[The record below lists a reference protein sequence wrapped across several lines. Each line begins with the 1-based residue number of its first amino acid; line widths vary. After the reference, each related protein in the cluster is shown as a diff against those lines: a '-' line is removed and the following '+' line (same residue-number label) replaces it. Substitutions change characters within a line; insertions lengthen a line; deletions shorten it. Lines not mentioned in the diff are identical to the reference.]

1 MAKILTATAA
11 TISLSLGAALA
22 ANYHD
27 YHPWSQ
33 PHNAGQ
39 NYHPEY
45 VGPVLFGRYPY
56 AHPTRA
62 INATTDQRVAR
73 SGAVIRCESANNSR
87 QPKATP

>member
-1 MAKILTATAA
+1 MAKILTARAA
-11 TISLSLGAALA
+11 AISLSLGPALA

-39 NYHPEY
+39 NYRPEH
-45 VGPVLFGRYPY
+45 VGPVWFGRYPY
-56 AHPTRA
+56 AHPARA
-62 INATTDQRVAR
+62 INASTDWPAAR
-73 SGAVIRCESANNSR
+73 SEAVIRCESPNNSR